1 MAGQVSADGQF
12 RWDGTQ
18 WVPIPRGTR
27 EATPWTR
34 PMQMAVAAYF
44 VLTTTF
50 SVLSTLIFI
59 NHDSLLKVMQ
69 AQGNL
74 PQGTDIGQVV
84 NIALGVVYA
93 VLVFF
98 AVIYLVAAI
107 GSYLGW
113 RWMFWAVL
121 VLLGFGSIGAI
132 TNLGNFSR
140 PNQTELPVW
149 SIAVSEVFS
158 LIALALFVWLIV
170 GLVKYGPWAMKKPG
184 P

>member
-1 MAGQVSADGQF
+1 
-12 RWDGTQ
+12 
-18 WVPIPRGTR
+18 
-27 EATPWTR
+27 
-34 PMQMAVAAYF
+34 MQMAVAAYF
-44 VLTTTF
+44 VLTTIF

-69 AQGNL
+69 AQGSL

-93 VLVFF
+93 FLVFF
-98 AVIYLVAAI
+98 AILYLVAAI

>member
-1 MAGQVSADGQF
+1 
-12 RWDGTQ
+12 
-18 WVPIPRGTR
+18 
-27 EATPWTR
+27 
-34 PMQMAVAAYF
+34 MQMAVAAYF
-44 VLTTTF
+44 VLTTMF

-98 AVIYLVAAI
+98 AIIYLVAAI

-140 PNQTELPVW
+140 PNQTEVPVW
-149 SIAVSEVFS
+149 GIAVSEVFS

-184 P
+184 A

>member
-1 MAGQVSADGQF
+1 
-12 RWDGTQ
+12 
-18 WVPIPRGTR
+18 
-27 EATPWTR
+27 
-34 PMQMAVAAYF
+34 MQMAVAAYF

-93 VLVFF
+93 FLVFF
-98 AVIYLVAAI
+98 AILYLVAAI

>member
-1 MAGQVSADGQF
+1 
-12 RWDGTQ
+12 
-18 WVPIPRGTR
+18 
-27 EATPWTR
+27 
-34 PMQMAVAAYF
+34 MQMAVAAYF

-50 SVLSTLIFI
+50 SVLSTLTFI

-93 VLVFF
+93 FLVFF
-98 AVIYLVAAI
+98 AILYLVAAI

-140 PNQTELPVW
+140 PNQTEVPVW

-158 LIALALFVWLIV
+158 LIALALFVWSIV
-170 GLVKYGPWAMKKPG
+170 GLIKYGPWAMKKPG